1 MKKILPLILG
11 VLLMGGGY
19 FGYTK
24 FMGGGPV
31 ESPVEAQQTAAKTLA
46 EEKKQRK
53 KDRLE
58 GPVVS
63 LGEPFVINLADPGL
77 SAFTKV
83 SISLRVDKGTP
94 MEASAGGH
102 GGGGDA
108 PALEE
113 QTELRDVVIAVIGD
127 KTSDELKSSEGR
139 EAVKEELID
148 VINKDVPKTLAL
160 EVFFTDFAI
169 QAAG

>member
-1 MKKILPLILG
+1 
-11 VLLMGGGY
+11 MGGGY

-77 SAFTKV
+77 SAFTKL

-94 MEASAGGH
+94 MEAAGGGH
-102 GGGGDA
+102 GGGSGDA

-113 QTELRDVVIAVIGD
+113 QTELRDLVISVIGD

-148 VINKDVPKTLAL
+148 TINKDLPKTLAL

>member
-31 ESPVEAQQTAAKTLA
+31 ETPVEAQQKAEKTLA

-53 KDRLE
+53 KDKID

-63 LGEPFVINLADPGL
+63 LGDPFVVNLADPGL
-77 SAFTKV
+77 TAYTKFSV
-83 SISLRVDKGTP
+83 SLKVDKGTP
-94 MEASAGGH
+94 MEAAGAH
-102 GGGGDA
+102 GATAA

-113 QTELRDVVIAVIGD
+113 QTEIRDVVIAVISAR
-127 KTSDELKSSEGR
+127 TSEELKSAEGR
-139 EAVKEELID
+139 EAAKEELMD
-148 VINKDVPKTLAL
+148 TINKDVPKTLAL

-169 QAAG
+169 QATG